1 VAERAKDTL
10 ISRGLAPSKRRG
22 QNFLKFPATAQMIVT
37 KACFLPG
44 DHVVEVGVGLG
55 ALTSCL
61 ARQVASVT
69 GIEIDRGLVS
79 YLKQEQ
85 VLPANVDLI
94 HLDVLKIDFASLMP
108 TDGSRLKII
117 SNLPY
122 SISNPFIFKLI
133 DNRDLIDSVVI
144 LLQKEMAERLE
155 APPGTRAYGIPSVLL
170 QSCATIEKLMLVSAD
185 QFHPKPQVDSS
196 LIKIRFRTDALA
208 GKSFDF
214 LRSTVR
220 AAFSSRR
227 KTIINNLTAS
237 FPISADKGVTKIDKR
252 VLMNRAL
259 KSAGFDPT
267 IRAENLSVDDFQKLA
282 RSLQEMCEAP

>member
-1 VAERAKDTL
+1 MAERAKDTL
-10 ISRGLAPSKRRG
+10 ISRGLAPSKKRG
-22 QNFLKFPATAQMIVT
+22 QNFLKFPATAQMIVA
-37 KACFLPG
+37 KANFLPE

-61 ARQVASVT
+61 ARQVATVT

-94 HLDVLKIDFASLMP
+94 HLDVLKMDLASLMP

-155 APPGTRAYGIPSVLL
+155 AAPGKKAYGIPSVLL
-170 QSCATIEKLMLVSAD
+170 QSCATIERLMLVSAD

-196 LIKIRFRTDALA
+196 LIRIRFRKDTLT
-208 GKSFDF
+208 GKNFDY

-237 FPISADKGVTKIDKR
+237 FPISADKSVTKNEKR
-252 VLMNRAL
+252 ALMNRAL
-259 KSAGFDPT
+259 KSAGFDAT

-282 RSLQEMCEAP
+282 RSLQEVCEAP

>member
-1 VAERAKDTL
+1 MAERAKDTL
-10 ISRGLAPSKRRG
+10 ISRGLAPSKKRG
-22 QNFLKFPATAQMIVT
+22 QNFLKFPATAQMIVA
-37 KACFLPG
+37 KANFLPE
-44 DHVVEVGVGLG
+44 DNVVEVGVGLG

-61 ARQVASVT
+61 ARQVATVT

-94 HLDVLKIDFASLMP
+94 HLDVLKMDLASLMP

-155 APPGTRAYGIPSVLL
+155 AAPGKKAYGIPSVLL
-170 QSCATIEKLMLVSAD
+170 QSCATIERLMLVSAD

-196 LIKIRFRTDALA
+196 LIRIRFRKNTLT
-208 GKSFDF
+208 GKNFDY

-237 FPISADKGVTKIDKR
+237 FPISADKSVTKNEKR
-252 VLMNRAL
+252 ALMNRAL
-259 KSAGFDPT
+259 KSAGFDAT

-282 RSLQEMCEAP
+282 RSLQEVCEAP